1 MLWHCIGF
9 VATLVLV
16 LEQWNFNAILLT
28 DNLICEM
35 KPFYHLASVNGPAG
49 AILLP
54 LCPATATSIVLV
66 LLMTN
71 MHHPRG
77 SFCRLFWELHSKRWR
92 WVPLCHLS
100 LHSLSSS
107 EFPLKVKLLVGQ
119 ISSFRFYH
127 RPSRLLYPPFIVL
140 YPLGISWGFAACKQA
155 PRAIVCRCFTKEF
168 VSPSWR
174 LVFP

>member
-1 MLWHCIGF
+1 MELLKEIKTLLSKIGEEGGNCFIYFTLLTVSCRRAFRSQTMERERRYSATMTWLRHCIGF

-49 AILLP
+49 AVLLL
-54 LCPATATSIVLV
+54 LCPATTTSIVLV

-77 SFCRLFWELHSKRWR
+77 FFNRLFWELHTNGDRGF
-92 WVPLCHLS
+92 LCATSRSS
-100 LHSLSSS
+100 LVTFH
-107 EFPLKVKLLVGQ
+107 
-119 ISSFRFYH
+119 
-127 RPSRLLYPPFIVL
+127 
-140 YPLGISWGFAACKQA
+140 
-155 PRAIVCRCFTKEF
+155 
-168 VSPSWR
+168 
-174 LVFP
+174 